1 MTIIIGEMEKI
12 PIARKVR
19 KKIKIFILVSA
30 VFLTIFIT
38 VFKTKAETAIL
49 IPAKAC
55 WIISK
60 WENSFKKFAI
70 SVIIIIEGVIKPKDA
85 IIPPKLPFLF
95 LPQNVEVFT
104 AIIPGVVCPIA

>member
-1 MTIIIGEMEKI
+1 MGEIENI
-12 PIARKVR
+12 PIAIKVNTN
-19 KKIKIFILVSA
+19 IKIFVFVLA
-30 VFLTIFIT
+30 VFFTIFIT

-55 WIISK
+55 WMINK

-70 SVIIIIEGVIKPKDA
+70 RVMIIIDGVIKPKEA
-85 IIPPKLPFLF
+85 NIPPKFPFLF

-104 AIIPGVVCPIA
+104 AIFQLVLAKYA